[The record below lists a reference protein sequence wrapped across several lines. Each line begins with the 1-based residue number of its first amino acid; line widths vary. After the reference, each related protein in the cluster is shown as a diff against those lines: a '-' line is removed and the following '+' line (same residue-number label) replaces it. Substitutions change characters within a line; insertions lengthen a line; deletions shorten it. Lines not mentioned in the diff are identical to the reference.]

1 MTQAIRNPD
10 AIQTL
15 GKSLSEGLLP
25 ALLDP
30 DLPVPEGLL
39 DGQGRPAGR
48 RFAVYRNNVASSLV
62 DALEAGF
69 PSVFKLLGAENFRPL
84 ARLFA
89 RETPP
94 NSPLLFQY
102 GAEFPA
108 FLAGIPALSR
118 FPYLPAMAK
127 LDQALRESYHAAD
140 NTPFSLENIASQPF
154 DTLTF
159 HFAPSARILAVDH
172 PVFSIWTHLQTGAPI
187 RENAPETVLIA
198 RADFTPAPHLLAPA
212 EAAFV
217 TALTQGQPLGLA
229 HESTLAHHPDFD
241 PTPALS
247 LLFSSGA
254 LTSGSPT

>member
-1 MTQAIRNPD
+1 MTQAIRNPY

-15 GKSLSEGLLP
+15 QKSLSEGFLP

-39 DGQGRPAGR
+39 DGQGRSAGR
-48 RFAVYRNNVASSLV
+48 RFAVYRNNVATSLV
-62 DALEAGF
+62 DAIEAGF

-94 NSPLLFQY
+94 NSPLLFLY

-108 FLAGIPALSR
+108 FLADIPGLSR

-140 NTPFSLENIASQPF
+140 NIPFSFENVAGKPLE
-154 DTLTF
+154 TLTF
-159 HFAPSARILAVDH
+159 RFAPSAQIIAFDH

-187 RENAPETVLIA
+187 RGNAPETVLIA
-198 RADFTPAPHLLAPA
+198 RADYSPAPPLLPPA
-212 EAAFV
+212 EADFI
-217 TALTQGQPLGLA
+217 TALSQGHPLGVA

-254 LTSGSPT
+254 LTSGSPA